1 MHTAVALE
9 LAAGQAR
16 AAESDSDARRPRGP
30 VFATAERAAGANPA
44 SNLKSPS
51 VAFGTRRPTR
61 TTTRSNPRWIGRLL
75 RAGLESQSPGYRR
88 PAAGRTK
95 APTYAP
101 APPRPRPAYAADSAG
116 GPRRSRGE
124 TPARAMAR
132 HTMPDI
138 AAHQRPS
145 GAETDLDRQGW
156 TQSLAGP
163 HRPQSARHIGP
174 TRHSTWR
181 TCRLLRATDSD
192 GTCRPPASTH
202 DGLARPDK
210 AVTPDK
216 MFPATTPQ
224 GTRRNIRVPKLSHG
238 RATGP
243 GRPST
248 SPPPRPDHFDCN
260 VTTTPGPKQRPPGC
274 HFEKRPSSS
283 NSFLALRPLL
293 ARASTSATLALEI
306 SNPSYLF

>member
-1 MHTAVALE
+1 MDSTLRASPTPSPAGDPSARGGPTVWSRAPFGTSNQRCLACEGHGDAHCRPGEDSSGSTPVGSALSTHGNQPIVTRADPHHAYSPDRHGTCPKVQVRLAAAGCLHTAVALE

-138 AAHQRPS
+138 AA
-145 GAETDLDRQGW
+145 RQGPAERKRTW
-156 TQSLAGP
+156 IAKAG
-163 HRPQSARHIGP
+163 
-174 TRHSTWR
+174 
-181 TCRLLRATDSD
+181 
-192 GTCRPPASTH
+192 
-202 DGLARPDK
+202 
-210 AVTPDK
+210 
-216 MFPATTPQ
+216 
-224 GTRRNIRVPKLSHG
+224 RRV
-238 RATGP
+238 
-243 GRPST
+243 
-248 SPPPRPDHFDCN
+248 
-260 VTTTPGPKQRPPGC
+260 
-274 HFEKRPSSS
+274 
-283 NSFLALRPLL
+283 
-293 ARASTSATLALEI
+293 
-306 SNPSYLF
+306 

>member
-1 MHTAVALE
+1 VQVRLAAAGCLHTAVALE

-16 AAESDSDARRPRGP
+16 AAELDSDARRPRGP
-30 VFATAERAAGANPA
+30 VSATAERAAGANPA
-44 SNLKSPS
+44 SNLKSRS
-51 VAFGTRRPTR
+51 GAFGTRRPTR

-75 RAGLESQSPGYRR
+75 RAGLEPQSPGYRR

-101 APPRPRPAYAADSAG
+101 APPRPRPAHAADSAG
-116 GPRRSRGE
+116 GLRRAHGE

-132 HTMPDI
+132 HTTPDI
-138 AAHQRPS
+138 AARHGPS
-145 GAETDLDRQGW
+145 GAETDLDRHGW

-181 TCRLLRATDSD
+181 TCRLLRVTDSD

-216 MFPATTPQ
+216 NVPGDDPSRDPAQHPSAKTLA
-224 GTRRNIRVPKLSHG
+224 R
-238 RATGP
+238 P
-243 GRPST
+243 GHR
-248 SPPPRPDHFDCN
+248 
-260 VTTTPGPKQRPPGC
+260 PGPTKYFTAAAAGSPRLQRHHNPRAEATATRMP
-274 HFEKRPSSS
+274 
-283 NSFLALRPLL
+283 LRKKTILL
-293 ARASTSATLALEI
+293 K
-306 SNPSYLF
+306 

>member
-1 MHTAVALE
+1 MERPPTAGWTE
-9 LAAGQAR
+9 
-16 AAESDSDARRPRGP
+16 P
-30 VFATAERAAGANPA
+30 
-44 SNLKSPS
+44 
-51 VAFGTRRPTR
+51 
-61 TTTRSNPRWIGRLL
+61 
-75 RAGLESQSPGYRR
+75 QSPGYWW

-95 APTYAP
+95 APRTLPQPRARGP
-101 APPRPRPAYAADSAG
+101 PPPRTRPGSRAG
-116 GPRRSRGE
+116 PTGKPS
-124 TPARAMAR
+124 ARAMAR
-132 HTMPDI
+132 HTTPDI
-138 AAHQRPS
+138 AARRRPS

-216 MFPATTPQ
+216 MFPATTLH

-293 ARASTSATLALEI
+293 ARASTSATSALAI